1 MSATMAPRAAQAV
14 RDRSSRRPLVSICM
28 PAYNSSKWIGEA
40 IESVLAQT
48 WDNFELVIA
57 DDASSDSTVAIAR
70 SYSDPRIRVE
80 TAGRNMGNPRSSNAA
95 VRLSTGTYVKF
106 LHADDT
112 LAPDCVEEM
121 VGLAEEDERIGL
133 VFAQREILVEDED
146 DLAWSQRYSKPHE
159 RFTHLQRSNDGQA
172 LFKQLLDAGVE
183 ENWIGEPS
191 AVMVSRRCLEESGL
205 FNPRLHQIPDLELW
219 MRIMLRHRVGFVD
232 RPLCV
237 YRRHRQSYTA
247 ANSRVGRDWLDRLWL
262 CEGLLKEDAL
272 GPEEREAVERLRR
285 AALRRAMRSQLGRLL
300 RRRFD
305 SELLAYARYRA
316 SRQADERCLLPA
328 AEVGVL

>member
-1 MSATMAPRAAQAV
+1 
-14 RDRSSRRPLVSICM
+14 M

-70 SYSDPRIRVE
+70 SYSDPRIRIE
-80 TAGRNMGNPRSSNAA
+80 TTGRNIGNPENSNAA
-95 VRLSTGTYVKF
+95 VRLSAGTYVKF

-112 LAPDCVEEM
+112 LAPECVEEM
-121 VGLAEEDERIGL
+121 VALVEEDERIGL
-133 VFAQREILVEDED
+133 VFARREILVEDEA
-146 DLAWSQRYSKPHE
+146 DLAWSQQYSKLHE
-159 RFTHLQRSNDGQA
+159 RFSQLQRSNEGRV
-172 LFKQLLDAGVE
+172 LFMQLLEAGVE

-205 FNPRLHQIPDLELW
+205 FNPRIYQIPDLELW

-237 YRRHRQSYTA
+237 YRRHHESSSA

-262 CEGLLKEDAL
+262 LEGLLREDAL
-272 GPEEREAVERLRR
+272 RPEERETIERLRR
-285 AALRRAMRSQLGRLL
+285 AALRRAVRSQFGRLM

-305 SELLAYARYRA
+305 SDLPAYLRYRA
-316 SRQADERCLLPA
+316 SGR
-328 AEVGVL
+328 AEVARLPPPTGVGVA